1 VKRCKPFCVSNV
13 VKKRPNGNVAF
24 SLKSS
29 LPSGE
34 WCKIEVLFVMGLS
47 MTNNMKIETAGD
59 ALWYGILIIAE
70 TVALPYYVCQH
81 VIEKANKQY
90 KKYK

>member
-1 VKRCKPFCVSNV
+1 
-13 VKKRPNGNVAF
+13 
-24 SLKSS
+24 
-29 LPSGE
+29 
-34 WCKIEVLFVMGLS
+34 MGLS